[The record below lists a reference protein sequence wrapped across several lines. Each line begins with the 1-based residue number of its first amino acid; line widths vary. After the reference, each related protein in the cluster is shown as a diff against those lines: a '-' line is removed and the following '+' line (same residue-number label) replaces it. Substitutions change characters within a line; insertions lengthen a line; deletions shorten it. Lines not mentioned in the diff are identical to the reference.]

1 MSEKK
6 TVSQGKVHLTTKI
19 ALFSV
24 MYCKKILQ
32 FPPPPLANNVQ
43 YTPLQ
48 PIIELRQWDASAS
61 ERKQQNIN

>member
-1 MSEKK
+1 MPEKK

-43 YTPLQ
+43 YNVQL
-48 PIIELRQWDASAS
+48 IIELRLWDASAS